1 MSDGSGPHISLQVMQ
16 ILYAVLHLLEGNR
29 KQEFMANLMQRAVEG
44 TSFAFSQ
51 LREMDAEV
59 DRLRFDNE
67 RLRKLFNTPP
77 HAWTDRD
84 RKFIYSDKASDT
96 LPWHEQKS

>member
-16 ILYAVLHLLEGNR
+16 ILYAVLHLLEGN
-29 KQEFMANLMQRAVEG
+29 KKFEFMANLMQRAVEG

-59 DRLRFDNE
+59 DRLRSDNE
-67 RLRKLFNTPP
+67 RLRNLFNKPMTD
-77 HAWTDRD
+77 WSDRD
-84 RKFIYSDKASDT
+84 RKFVNPNTSP
-96 LPWHEQKS
+96 LPWHNQSV